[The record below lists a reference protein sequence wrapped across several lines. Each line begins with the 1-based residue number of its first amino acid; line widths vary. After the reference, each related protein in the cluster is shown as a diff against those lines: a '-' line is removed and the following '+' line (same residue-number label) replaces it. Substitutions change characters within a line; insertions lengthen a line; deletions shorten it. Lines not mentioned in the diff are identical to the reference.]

1 MFQALHTF
9 TGPLAR
15 VQSSLYSYSPR
26 RLNRGDLSES
36 VKFYCWLQCS
46 ILRASINYLDIERPD
61 VNQTEHIEHSLE
73 QERASKSQTIISK
86 PNLESNSEE
95 KAEMSSSNRSSSG
108 KGKSSSSGKSKPKE
122 DDWSGIT
129 DPEERRRVQ
138 NRLAQRK
145 FRDKAKA
152 DKESRD
158 RDNENRAHAGHAY
171 HTAESNDVYYD
182 NPDASGSP
190 WGTLSMKHVISK
202 GRAREDA
209 SRYEA
214 RPGDG
219 ASYYQ
224 NADVTYEGE
233 AYYGGEAT
241 SYEGDQNQ
249 TYYDYGSAAGS
260 GSGTSGY

>member
-1 MFQALHTF
+1 
-9 TGPLAR
+9 
-15 VQSSLYSYSPR
+15 
-26 RLNRGDLSES
+26 
-36 VKFYCWLQCS
+36 
-46 ILRASINYLDIERPD
+46 
-61 VNQTEHIEHSLE
+61 
-73 QERASKSQTIISK
+73 
-86 PNLESNSEE
+86 
-95 KAEMSSSNRSSSG
+95 MSSSNRSSSG

-145 FRDKAKA
+145 FRDKVKA
-152 DKESRD
+152 DQERQD
-158 RDNENRAHAGHAY
+158 RDSENRAHAGHSY
-171 HTAESNDVYYD
+171 HTADANDVYYD

-190 WGTLSMKHVISK
+190 WGSLSMKHVVSK

-209 SRYEA
+209 SRYEP
-214 RPGDG
+214 RTGDG

-224 NADVTYEGE
+224 NADVAYGGE

-241 SYEGDQNQ
+241 SYEGDH